1 MQLLNLPQELI
12 VQILYELPPSDLL
25 ACQLTNKY
33 LSTIIRE
40 SVVLQYNLA
49 LTMAKAE
56 DNPCSSLS
64 TSEKLKSLRSTEE
77 AWAFLRPDF
86 TTSVP
91 VTRNQSGVYD
101 LTGGVY
107 LLSDMER
114 TGLRFLKLPSREG
127 EDPRWKDV
135 NTGKMIVD
143 IGLCVYEHDL
153 MAVVT
158 STARQG
164 HAGLPTTFDIEID
177 LLELS
182 TEKPHPQA
190 QKNPIY
196 VMNSPWE
203 KPAVGIEIVGKH
215 LVLILCYNNANRPDD
230 RIFIYEWQTSTLT
243 TTFHA
248 PYRSYSGLIFLNE
261 ELILLPNTG
270 TNSLDIFRIPK
281 KPTLDSLEPILL
293 LQLPALTD
301 GRILGGISCR
311 AEPNPIS
318 PESYPAMKQRAKSRQ
333 HAGADAGNPDHL
345 FPQKG
350 FLMKTE
356 DAICLFELRIHVLQ
370 LVMLAGGGL
379 HMNFQFRHRFTFV
392 VHRRALVDVVSNFC
406 DNGTPTETL
415 DSPLRP
421 SSSEAMGQT
430 HIGAEGPATATT
442 RQAQSENVEG
452 FPELIQAARWAQ
464 WGPPIT
470 RWFNSDSIATHWI
483 TTTAGQRCVRM
494 PNNPREDGDR
504 YFILD
509 FNPENVKK
517 MAKWLKTQPSSA
529 VPEDGARE
537 MFHDAENG
545 GREDI
550 GDFEQLSDVFV
561 DEHMETEEQAD
572 EAFITPD
579 DANASSLSTPA
590 LSSAQVIDA
599 ESENESDEWVDAES
613 EVSSVAGE
621 QEAPASEDPF
631 DNVPP
636 SGIWCATEPG
646 QVGSAEAFAVPV
658 LSALP
663 YVACASMGKYEF
675 DGVLL
680 DEERVI
686 GIRTDATGNIE
697 QIDIH
702 HFG

>member
-1 MQLLNLPQELI
+1 MQLLNLPPELI
-12 VQILYELPPSDLL
+12 VQILYKLPPSDLL

-33 LSTIIRE
+33 LSTIIGE

-56 DNPCSSLS
+56 DNPCSYVRKAQVTSLHRGS
-64 TSEKLKSLRSTEE
+64 M
-77 AWAFLRPDF
+77 
-86 TTSVP
+86 
-91 VTRNQSGVYD
+91 GVFHD
-101 LTGGVY
+101 VG
-107 LLSDMER
+107 
-114 TGLRFLKLPSREG
+114 REG
-127 EDPRWKDV
+127 EDATWKDV
-135 NTGKMIVD
+135 NAGKMIVD

-153 MAVVT
+153 MALVMRRKRT
-158 STARQG
+158 Q
-164 HAGLPTTFDIEID
+164 
-177 LLELS
+177 
-182 TEKPHPQA
+182 
-190 QKNPIY
+190 Y
-196 VMNSPWE
+196 VMNPPWD
-203 KPAVGIEIVGKH
+203 KLAVATEIVGKH
-215 LVLILCYNNANRPDD
+215 LVLFLCYNNANRSDD
-230 RIFIYEWQTSTLT
+230 RVFAYEWQSSTLK

-248 PYRSYSGLIFLNE
+248 PHRSYSGLIFLNE
-261 ELILLPNTG
+261 ELILLPNMG
-270 TNSLDIFRIPK
+270 TNSSLDIFRIPK
-281 KPTLDSLEPILL
+281 KPTLDSLEQILIL
-293 LQLPALTD
+293 RLPVLAD
-301 GRILGGISCR
+301 GRILSGISCR

-318 PESYPAMKQRAKSRQ
+318 AESYPMMKQRTKSRQ
-333 HAGADAGNPDHL
+333 HAGADAGNPDDL

-379 HMNFQFRHRFTFV
+379 HINFQFRHRFTFV
-392 VHRRALVDVVSNFC
+392 VHRRALLDVVSKFC

-415 DSPLRP
+415 DGPLRP

-430 HIGAEGPATATT
+430 RIGAEGPATATT
-442 RQAQSENVEG
+442 RQAQSENAEG
-452 FPELIQAARWAQ
+452 FPELIQTARWAQ

-504 YFILD
+504 YFVLD

-517 MAKWLKTQPSSA
+517 MAKWLKTQPSST
-529 VPEDGARE
+529 VPEDGAKER
-537 MFHDAENG
+537 FHDAENG

-550 GDFEQLSDVFV
+550 DDFEQLSNVFV
-561 DEHMETEEQAD
+561 DEHMETEEQEE

-579 DANASSLSTPA
+579 DANASSMSTRALST
-590 LSSAQVIDA
+590 AQVIDA

-613 EVSSVAGE
+613 EVSSVADE
-621 QEAPASEDPF
+621 QEALASDDPF

-636 SGIWCATEPG
+636 SELWCATEPG
-646 QVGSAEAFAVPV
+646 QVGSAESFAVPV

-663 YVACASMGKYEF
+663 YVACASIGKYKF

-686 GIRTDATGNIE
+686 GVHTYATGNIE
-697 QIDIH
+697 QNDTH